1 MKIRNCVEEGP
12 QRGTGETQT
21 GTVAGSARLICGLLC
36 VLSFAS
42 YQSGAM
48 TTSDAILWYV
58 AHTRPRREK
67 KLAEYCER
75 EGFRVTLP
83 CYRAVHKYRGK
94 TVTFLK
100 PLFPGYVFLQL
111 QVPERQK
118 VYQSDYVANL
128 LDVPDQETFAHQLG
142 DILQALETDLEVCLA
157 PHITAGARVR
167 IKSGPLRGLEGFV
180 QERAGVT
187 MVLLRLDFISQAA
200 AVKIE
205 ATELEIV

>member
-1 MKIRNCVEEGP
+1 
-12 QRGTGETQT
+12 
-21 GTVAGSARLICGLLC
+21 
-36 VLSFAS
+36 
-42 YQSGAM
+42 M
-48 TTSDAILWYV
+48 TTSDPLLWYV

-111 QVPERQK
+111 LVPERQK

-142 DILQALETDLEVCLA
+142 DILQALETDLEVILA

-200 AVKIE
+200 AVRIE
-205 ATELEIV
+205 ATELEIA